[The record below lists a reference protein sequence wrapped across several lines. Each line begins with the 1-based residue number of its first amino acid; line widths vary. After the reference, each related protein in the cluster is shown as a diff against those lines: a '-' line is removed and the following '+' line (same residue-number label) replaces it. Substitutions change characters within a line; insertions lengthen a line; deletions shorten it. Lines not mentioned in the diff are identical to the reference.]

1 MQVVEQ
7 LGPELVARTAAVNF
21 LEFEELKPVLDEL
34 KPERVADIGCGY
46 GFFDF
51 FLSRDSDTKIVLIDL
66 EESEDRH
73 FGFQD
78 EGSAYTSLAVARQ
91 FMIDNGISAERI
103 KTVNPSTSDVGRIRG
118 VDLAVSFLS
127 CGFHYPLSTYEGFFS
142 NVLAGGGAMIVD
154 VRQTQGSEKDAELQ
168 EYGDTREISLFNKR
182 RRVLVN

>member
-1 MQVVEQ
+1 MNTTTTPA
-7 LGPELVARTAAVNF
+7 LELDGLR
-21 LEFEELKPVLDEL
+21 K
-34 KPERVADIGCGY
+34 
-46 GFFDF
+46 
-51 FLSRDSDTKIVLIDL
+51 S
-66 EESEDRH
+66 
-73 FGFQD
+73 FG
-78 EGSAYTSLAVARQ
+78 
-91 FMIDNGISAERI
+91 
-103 KTVNPSTSDVGRIRG
+103 KTEIIRG